1 MREITINGLTPD
13 QVELLDTMWEIDS
26 FEDFEE
32 WRAALDSFTK
42 QQVDLLQNLV
52 ILENMEELL
61 TDTNDADDVIAR
73 IQSKLT

>member
-61 TDTNDADDVIAR
+61 TDTNDADAVIAR

>member
-61 TDTNDADDVIAR
+61 TDTNDAAEVIAR